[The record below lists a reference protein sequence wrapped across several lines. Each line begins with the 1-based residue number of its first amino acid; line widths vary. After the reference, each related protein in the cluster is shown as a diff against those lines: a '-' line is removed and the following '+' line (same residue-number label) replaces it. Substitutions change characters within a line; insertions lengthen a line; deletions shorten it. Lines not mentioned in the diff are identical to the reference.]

1 MRDTL
6 SRYNWG
12 AVLKAENNIDVKY
25 NLFHEIITK
34 LIEMCIPTRTITM
47 RKTEP
52 WFITPLIKSLLR
64 KRNKLNRRGQVQ
76 LAADLSTKIGRLIM
90 DVKRKTFNGI
100 DRTDTRKIWQTINKK
115 TNYRNKNAIQNF
127 IKIDEQTC
135 EDINKHFVNI
145 ATDEGYDIDE
155 YKKIVDQLAAGC
167 SIEETADIQEYEVYM
182 LMSKLKKTSPGAD
195 MIPHWV
201 FRECAAELSQIVAH
215 LFNVSMHSGQMPS
228 KWKHAIVTPVPKVKQ
243 VSEFT
248 GLSDLRPIS
257 VTPILSRIL
266 EKIIV
271 RKYLWPTL
279 DDDLMDD
286 QFAYRPTGST
296 TAALIQM
303 LHYIYEKFESGNDY
317 VRCLLIDYSKAF
329 DTVNHSVLI
338 KELSTLGLPRPIFK
352 LIANFLEGRT
362 QAVKIGTLMSTLL
375 RITRSIVQGSG
386 LGPYLYIAL
395 ARRLK
400 TISIINKLFKF
411 ADDTSLLVPQFTD
424 CHMETEFG
432 NVERWSNANKLILN
446 TKKTKEII
454 FYKSKIA
461 KSKHSNNINKLN
473 NIDRIEQTTL
483 LGIILNSDL
492 SWSPQIK
499 HVLSQITQRFY
510 LLGQLKNMSM
520 ERSMLDQVFQ
530 ALIISRIRYA
540 IEAISGNLNT
550 ADIDQIDAMFRKA
563 RRWGIASV
571 VHTYE
576 EIAADADTNLVRK
589 IGTNTKHVLYRTVP
603 KVKCNER
610 YELRNNNRSY
620 NVSMAKNNKF
630 RNSFIQRNFNK

>member
-1 MRDTL
+1 
-6 SRYNWG
+6 
-12 AVLKAENNIDVKY
+12 
-25 NLFHEIITK
+25 
-34 LIEMCIPTRTITM
+34 
-47 RKTEP
+47 
-52 WFITPLIKSLLR
+52 
-64 KRNKLNRRGQVQ
+64 
-76 LAADLSTKIGRLIM
+76 
-90 DVKRKTFNGI
+90 
-100 DRTDTRKIWQTINKK
+100 
-115 TNYRNKNAIQNF
+115 
-127 IKIDEQTC
+127 
-135 EDINKHFVNI
+135 
-145 ATDEGYDIDE
+145 
-155 YKKIVDQLAAGC
+155 
-167 SIEETADIQEYEVYM
+167 
-182 LMSKLKKTSPGAD
+182 MSA
-195 MIPHWV
+195 
-201 FRECAAELSQIVAH
+201 
-215 LFNVSMHSGQMPS
+215 
-228 KWKHAIVTPVPKVKQ
+228 
-243 VSEFT
+243 
-248 GLSDLRPIS
+248 
-257 VTPILSRIL
+257 
-266 EKIIV
+266 
-271 RKYLWPTL
+271 
-279 DDDLMDD
+279 
-286 QFAYRPTGST
+286 
-296 TAALIQM
+296 
-303 LHYIYEKFESGNDY
+303 
-317 VRCLLIDYSKAF
+317 
-329 DTVNHSVLI
+329 
-338 KELSTLGLPRPIFK
+338 
-352 LIANFLEGRT
+352 
-362 QAVKIGTLMSTLL
+362 LL

-530 ALIISRIRYA
+530 ALIISRIRYT

-550 ADIDQIDAMFRKA
+550 ADIDQINAMFRKA

-571 VHTYE
+571 VYTYE

-589 IGTNTKHVLYRTVP
+589 IVTNTKHVLYRTVP
-603 KVKCNER
+603 EVKCNER

-620 NVSMAKNNKF
+620 NVVMAKNSKF